1 MQFNVDAQKVEPIYS
16 ASGARA
22 LQQSLNAQTLYRAPF
37 GSDGARYY
45 FRKGATHFYAG
56 YSLWTSSVIPKSTFL
71 IQWMVDEGDSG
82 KQKSLESRVYG
93 SALHH
98 VIAEIER
105 DDGPLF
111 KFDGEGAKWW
121 TDIVRAYI
129 DANGLNAFLLFDVWC
144 QQVKNDVFA
153 WFAFKRDYK
162 VNVLAVE
169 FPVYDDDYLIA
180 TPADVIALM
189 EVDGREVSAAIDI
202 KATTRPVSSSTEYAL
217 QLYFIKH
224 AFNKLYGHHFAIERT
239 FNWSLMDRSKS
250 PGKYRLEEQ
259 LFKSSHGNAQE
270 LFELYAKLVR
280 LNGINEPSGKIISFV
295 DGENGEAVMIV
306 EKPSDWLKRWQS
318 QNIKS

>member
-22 LQQSLNAQTLYRAPF
+22 LQNSLNAQTLYRAPF

-45 FRKGATHFYAG
+45 FRKGVRLFYAG
-56 YSLWTSSVIPKSTFL
+56 YSLWTSSVIPKSSFL
-71 IQWMVDEGDSG
+71 LQWMVDEGEAG
-82 KQKSLESRVYG
+82 KQKALEARVYG

-98 VIAEIER
+98 IIAEIER
-105 DDGPLF
+105 EGGQSF
-111 KFDGEGAKWW
+111 KFDGDVAAWW
-121 TDIVRAYI
+121 KDIVRTYI
-129 DANGLNAFLLFDVWC
+129 ESNGLNYFLLFETWC
-144 QQVKNDVFA
+144 QQVKNDIFA

-202 KATTRPVSSSTEYAL
+202 KATTRAVAGSTEYAL
-217 QLYFIKH
+217 QLYFIRH
-224 AFNKLYGHHFAIERT
+224 AFNKLHGHHFAIERT

-259 LFKSSHGNAQE
+259 VFKSSNGNAQE
-270 LFELYAKLVR
+270 LFELYARLVR
-280 LNGINEPSGKIISFV
+280 LNGINEPSGKIISFT
-295 DGENGEAVMIV
+295 DGDSGEALMVV
-306 EKPSDWLKRWQS
+306 EKPSDWLKRWQES
-318 QNIKS
+318 NKK